1 MNRLRFVCCLPAC
14 SLLAALLSMQGC
26 LPAQRPTADRS
37 NIPGAWPFPADSGA
51 RMATRGTVASDESL
65 ASRAGVDVMRE
76 GGNAADA
83 AVATAF
89 ALAVTMPEAGNIGG
103 GGFLVVRMHDGTTAA
118 LDFREKAPLAAHR
131 DMYLDG
137 GGRPTDRSITG
148 HLAAGVPGSVAGLW
162 ELHRKFG
169 SLPWT
174 RLVEPAI
181 RLAAEGFPVSRNL
194 TGSIRADSA
203 RLMKFPASAALFL
216 ENGHPPATGTRW
228 RNPDLAATLRRI
240 ADRGPSGFYGGET
253 AALMVQEM
261 QRGHGLITA
270 EDLLHYTAVW
280 RPPVETMYRGY
291 RLITMPPPSSG
302 GITLASITHILE
314 DFDLRAMGWHSPAH
328 IHHAVEAMR
337 RAFADRNALLGDPD
351 FVSLPRDSLLSVGYA
366 MRRRADIDPRHATP
380 SRDVAPGM
388 VAPRHESMHTTHF
401 SVADSAGNVVAL
413 TTTIN
418 LGFGSAVTVT
428 GAGFLL
434 NNEMDDFA
442 SRPGKPNVFGLVQG
456 EANAIAP
463 GKRILSSMSP
473 TIVLDRDGLPVLI
486 TGASGGPHI
495 ITGVFQVLS
504 NVVDFDM
511 DISAAVT
518 APRFHH
524 QHLPDTILV
533 EESGFPP
540 EDLETLR
547 RMGHAVAETHRL
559 AIAPSL
565 IRHGRTWYG
574 MADPRSGGAAEG
586 Y

>member
-1 MNRLRFVCCLPAC
+1 
-14 SLLAALLSMQGC
+14 
-26 LPAQRPTADRS
+26 
-37 NIPGAWPFPADSGA
+37 
-51 RMATRGTVASDESL
+51 
-65 ASRAGVDVMRE
+65 
-76 GGNAADA
+76 
-83 AVATAF
+83 
-89 ALAVTMPEAGNIGG
+89 
-103 GGFLVVRMHDGTTAA
+103 
-118 LDFREKAPLAAHR
+118 
-131 DMYLDG
+131 
-137 GGRPTDRSITG
+137 
-148 HLAAGVPGSVAGLW
+148 
-162 ELHRKFG
+162 
-169 SLPWT
+169 
-174 RLVEPAI
+174 
-181 RLAAEGFPVSRNL
+181 
-194 TGSIRADSA
+194 
-203 RLMKFPASAALFL
+203 
-216 ENGHPPATGTRW
+216 
-228 RNPDLAATLRRI
+228 
-240 ADRGPSGFYGGET
+240 
-253 AALMVQEM
+253 
-261 QRGHGLITA
+261 
-270 EDLLHYTAVW
+270 
-280 RPPVETMYRGY
+280 
-291 RLITMPPPSSG
+291 LITMPPPSSG

-351 FVSLPRDSLLSVGYA
+351 FVSIPRDSLLSVAYA
-366 MRRRADIDPRHATP
+366 ARRRSDIDPRHATP
-380 SRDVAPGM
+380 SRKVAPGI

-413 TTTIN
+413 TTTLN

-442 SRPGKPNVFGLVQG
+442 SKPGSPNVFGLVQG

-473 TIVLDRDGLPVLI
+473 TIVLDRDGSPVLI

-504 NVVDFDM
+504 NIVDFDM
-511 DISAAVT
+511 DISMAVS

-547 RMGHAVAETHRL
+547 RMGHAVADTYRL
-559 AIAPSL
+559 AIAPSI
-565 IRHGRTWYG
+565 IRHGKTWHG